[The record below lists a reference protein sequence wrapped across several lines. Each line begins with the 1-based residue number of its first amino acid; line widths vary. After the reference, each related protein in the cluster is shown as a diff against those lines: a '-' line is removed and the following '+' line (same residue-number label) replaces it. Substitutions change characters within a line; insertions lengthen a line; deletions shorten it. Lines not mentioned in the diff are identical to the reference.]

1 MASGQPYNRTNV
13 DLPLAV
19 SSQILQKTQ
28 ESSTVMQ
35 LARQIALP
43 GAGLQIPVI
52 TADPEASWV
61 SETGLKPVS
70 FPGVDKKVMQGHK
83 LAVIVPFSEEFRR
96 DAKALYDALI
106 ARIPN
111 VLAEKFDK
119 TVYFGPTGGSL
130 ANFDNMSGVTAV
142 SLQSSVY
149 SGLVTADINIS
160 EEGGTISGYVFS
172 PQGRGMLL
180 SALDGQNHPL
190 FTNSVSESAVPR
202 ILGAPTHFTKGAYK
216 AGSAAAGSTAAVP
229 DVIGFAGDWNHAM
242 YGIVQ
247 GLDISISDQATL
259 TYTNASGQTVTINLW
274 QQNMFAV
281 RAEIEVGFVCES
293 AYFNKLTRT
302 HV

>member
-111 VLAEKFDK
+111 VLAGKFDK